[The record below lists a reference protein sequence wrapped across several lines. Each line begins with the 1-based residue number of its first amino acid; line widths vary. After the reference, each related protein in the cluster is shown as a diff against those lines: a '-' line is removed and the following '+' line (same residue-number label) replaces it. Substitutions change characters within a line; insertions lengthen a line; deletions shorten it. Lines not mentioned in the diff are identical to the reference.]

1 MSCFFKEKI
10 ILKSPFTRRYLSRLV
25 GSFPGLDP
33 AGTICI
39 EKKDWTDLRI
49 IVLRIWTYE
58 VASAVLVAAL
68 PKVPL
73 ALAKRRET
81 CKTTV
86 LHCVSMGASKPAL
99 LTLTFKFMSCKVMR
113 SVYRS
118 LKHEHIKWTCSFSA
132 IMRNTDCSFSYML
145 GSGAVSGGVF
155 RWLQSAT

>member
-1 MSCFFKEKI
+1 MSCFFKEQN
-10 ILKSPFTRRYLSRLV
+10 YLEITIHTQVSIKTCWKLPWFGPSRHNLHR
-25 GSFPGLDP
+25 
-33 AGTICI
+33 
-39 EKKDWTDLRI
+39 KKDWTDLRI

-145 GSGAVSGGVF
+145 G
-155 RWLQSAT
+155 